1 MSDPYGISE
10 GIKSA
15 TGSINSVRESTKEIT
30 KTIEGIQKDGV
41 DVANQKAKEYV
52 QKKRN
57 EEYAKEVLIFAAL
70 EEYNRLA
77 HILKEEAKAK
87 KEFIAK
93 HGEKEWDKVLELKAV
108 VEKERKEY
116 KKYHGHK
123 SVEVKRVQLL
133 CWIAALFVTII
144 VGKLYHLFPILL
156 G

>member
-15 TGSINSVRESTKEIT
+15 TGSINSIRESTKEIT
-30 KTIEGIQKDGV
+30 KTIEGIQKDGAE
-41 DVANQKAKEYV
+41 VANQKAQEYV

-57 EEYAKEVLIFAAL
+57 EEYAKDVLIFAAL

-77 HILKEEAKAK
+77 HTIKEESKAK
-87 KEFIAK
+87 REFISK
-93 HGEKEWDKVLELKAV
+93 HGEKEWAKVLELKSV
-108 VEKERKEY
+108 VEKERKDY

-123 SVEVKRVQLL
+123 ASEVKTVQFL
-133 CWIAALFVTII
+133 CFVVAFI
-144 VGKLYHLFPILL
+144 VTVILGKAFHLFPLLL